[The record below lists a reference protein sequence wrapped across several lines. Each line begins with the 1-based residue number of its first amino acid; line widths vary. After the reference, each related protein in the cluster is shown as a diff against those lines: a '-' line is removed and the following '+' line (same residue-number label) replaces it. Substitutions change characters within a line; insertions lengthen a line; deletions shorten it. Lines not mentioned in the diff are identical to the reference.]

1 MADKNKK
8 IYWLRMILCAV
19 VLCIVAVACVIFYQ
33 GRGADII
40 ADLSSDDKS
49 PNLLWLVENA
59 FAIIPVLL
67 MVALSELVYIN
78 KKKYVL
84 VYTQV
89 EKLVAFGTAAFFIYG
104 IIFPCVRMG
113 SVETIDPSTGE
124 AIQTVWDKT
133 YTWFFSQILPFLIV
147 ICYHIVRIGSEKVIL
162 ASPAAALSDDD
173 EEEEYAAEEEES
185 DE

>member
-1 MADKNKK
+1 MAEKNKK

-40 ADLSSDDKS
+40 ADLSADDKR
-49 PNLLWLVENA
+49 PNLLWLAENA

-67 MVALSELVYIN
+67 MVALSELFYIN

-89 EKLVAFGTAAFFIYG
+89 EKLVAFGTVAFFIYG
-104 IIFPCVRMG
+104 IILPCVRMG
-113 SVETIDPSTGE
+113 SVETIDPSTG
-124 AIQTVWDKT
+124 
-133 YTWFFSQILPFLIV
+133 
-147 ICYHIVRIGSEKVIL
+147 
-162 ASPAAALSDDD
+162 
-173 EEEEYAAEEEES
+173 
-185 DE
+185 